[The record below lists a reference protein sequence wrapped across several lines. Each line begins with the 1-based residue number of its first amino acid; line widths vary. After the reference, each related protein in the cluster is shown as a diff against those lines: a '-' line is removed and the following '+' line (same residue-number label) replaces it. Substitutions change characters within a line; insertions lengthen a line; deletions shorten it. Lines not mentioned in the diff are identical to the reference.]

1 MLFSEMLSDERREGM
16 EEGEKKGEKKF
27 ADLTAILIRE
37 SKSEELLKAASD
49 EGFREKMYQKYGIM

>member
-49 EGFREKMYQKYGIM
+49 EEFREKMYQKYGIM